1 MLSQPAR
8 KPRNWSYNN
17 YLRLNDDTRSEII
30 GGMVTIAPTPSLK
43 HQDIFR
49 DLGFLL
55 WQHVREH
62 QLGVIYQAPVDVIF
76 DDHNVVQP
84 DLVFISHQRSE
95 ILHEWGIMGA
105 PDLIAE
111 IVSQSSA
118 ERDRNAKKRLYE
130 QFGVRE
136 YWIINPADR
145 SIEIWG
151 LEDGR
156 YYLLRSVAGGGTL
169 CSEVLAGFCV
179 DLNMVIP

>member
-30 GGMVTIAPTPSLK
+30 GGTVTIAPTPSLR
-43 HQDIFR
+43 HQDISR

-55 WQHVREH
+55 WQHAREH
-62 QLGVIYQAPVDVIF
+62 QLGMLYHAPVDVIF
-76 DDHNVVQP
+76 DDYNVVQP
-84 DLVFISHQRSE
+84 DLVFISRQRSE

-105 PDLIAE
+105 PDMIVE
-111 IVSQSSA
+111 ITSPSSA

-130 QFGVRE
+130 RFGVQE
-136 YWIINPADR
+136 YWIINPTDR
-145 SIEIWG
+145 SIELWE

-156 YYLLRSVAGGGTL
+156 YNLLRSAAGRGTL
-169 CSEVLAGFCV
+169 CSAAVEGFCV
-179 DLNMVIP
+179 ELSMVL